1 MSLETTGS
9 PLCGGFGH
17 FSRRG
22 LLKATALGGSAW
34 LTGVAQQLARASEKA
49 PSGAPAR
56 SVIVVWLGGGPSQ
69 FDTFDP
75 KPGTKYG
82 GGVEARK
89 TASADISIA
98 KGFEQLADQMHHI
111 SLVRSVMSK
120 EGDHER
126 ATYTLKT
133 GYRPDPTVI
142 HPAIGAI
149 LCHETTDAI
158 DIPRHVSI
166 LPDQWSAR
174 GGYLGDKYDAFRVPD
189 PVNDVPDV
197 TSLMAKNEPERYNR
211 RFADLDV
218 VEKQF
223 ARRRRPSLEK
233 DRTLHRATVDAAR
246 RMMTSEQLAAFNVN
260 TATEEER
267 KEFGDTNFGRGCLT
281 ALRLIECGVRCV
293 EVTMSAWDTHANNE
307 EYCKENIAILD
318 PSYAALI
325 RQLEARKLLDHTIVI
340 CCGEFG
346 RTPTINP
353 LGGRDH
359 WPHGFTVALAG
370 GGIRGG
376 RVIGETSAEVDVDDK
391 DREKY
396 VRDPRHV
403 DDIHATVL
411 KSLGI
416 DYSTE
421 IMTPIQRPLAYS
433 TGKPIQEL
441 LD

>member
-1 MSLETTGS
+1 MSLENQS
-9 PLCGGFGH
+9 PLCGGSGH

-34 LTGVAQQLARASEKA
+34 LTGVAQQLARADEKA
-49 PSGAPAR
+49 ASGAPAR
-56 SVIVVWLGGGPSQ
+56 SIIVLWLGGGPSQ

-75 KPGTKYG
+75 KPGEKNG
-82 GGVEARK
+82 GTVEARQ
-89 TASADISIA
+89 TSAPGIKIA
-98 KGFEQLADQMHHI
+98 KGFEQLADQMHHV

-197 TSLMAKNEPERYNR
+197 TSAMAKNNAERYNR
-211 RFADLDV
+211 RFDDLDV
-218 VEKQF
+218 VERQF

-233 DRTLHRATVDAAR
+233 DRTLHRATVEAAR
-246 RMMTSEQLAAFNVN
+246 RMMTSEQLAAFNVT
-260 TATEEER
+260 TASEELR

-293 EVTMSAWDTHANNE
+293 EVTMGGWDTHANNDE
-307 EYCKENIAILD
+307 FCRTNLQTLD
-318 PSYAALI
+318 PAFAALL
-325 RQLEARKLLDHTIVI
+325 RQLENRKLLEHTVVI

-346 RTPTINP
+346 RTPVVNP

-370 GGIRGG
+370 GGIHGG
-376 RVIGETSAEVDVDDK
+376 RAIGETTTDVDQDEK
-391 DREKY
+391 NREKY
-396 VRDPRHV
+396 VRDPRNV
-403 DDIHATVL
+403 EDIHATVL
-411 KSLGI
+411 KTLGI
-416 DYSTE
+416 DFSTE

-433 TGKPIQEL
+433 TGKPMVEL
-441 LD
+441 L